1 MNDEKLLQLNE
12 LSNKIK
18 TKKAEIEKIDK
29 LSVRR
34 DVVIA
39 VYNNNFLD
47 FDKPSGRVRIPEEL
61 RDVFFTLLRDFYK
74 KQLDALE
81 KEFEEM

>member
-1 MNDEKLLQLNE
+1 MNDEKLTQLNE
-12 LSNKIK
+12 LSSKIK
-18 TKKAEIEKIDK
+18 GKKAVLKKIDE

-34 DVVIA
+34 GIVITD
-39 VYNNNFLD
+39 YNN
-47 FDKPSGRVRIPEEL
+47 GRVGVPEEL
-61 RDVFFTLLRDFYK
+61 NNVFFTLLRDFYK

>member
-1 MNDEKLLQLNE
+1 MNDEKLTQLNE
-12 LSNKIK
+12 LSSKIEG
-18 TKKAEIEKIDK
+18 KKAVLKKIDK

-34 DVVIA
+34 GIVITD
-39 VYNNNFLD
+39 YN
-47 FDKPSGRVRIPEEL
+47 SGRVEVPGEL
-61 RDVFFTLLRDFYK
+61 NNVFFTLLRDYHQ

>member
-1 MNDEKLLQLNE
+1 MNEEKLMQLNE

-18 TKKAEIEKIDK
+18 TKKAVLRKIDTLYK
-29 LSVRR
+29 KNNI
-34 DVVIA
+34 VVTD
-39 VYNNNFLD
+39 NNITL
-47 FDKPSGRVRIPEEL
+47 GVEIPEEL

>member
-1 MNDEKLLQLNE
+1 MNDEKLTQLNE
-12 LSNKIK
+12 LSSKIK
-18 TKKAEIEKIDK
+18 GKKAVLKKIDE

-34 DVVIA
+34 GIVITA
-39 VYNNNFLD
+39 YNN
-47 FDKPSGRVRIPEEL
+47 GRVEVPEEL

-74 KQLDALE
+74 KQLDAIE

>member
-1 MNDEKLLQLNE
+1 MNDEKLTQLNE
-12 LSNKIK
+12 LSSKIEG
-18 TKKAEIEKIDK
+18 KKAVLKKIDK

-34 DVVIA
+34 GIVITD
-39 VYNNNFLD
+39 YN
-47 FDKPSGRVRIPEEL
+47 SGRVEVPEEL
-61 RDVFFTLLRDFYK
+61 RNVFFTLLRDYHQ

>member
-1 MNDEKLLQLNE
+1 MNDEKLTQLNE
-12 LSNKIK
+12 LSEKIK
-18 TKKAEIEKIDK
+18 TKKAVLKKIDT

-34 DVVIA
+34 GIVITD
-39 VYNNNFLD
+39 YN
-47 FDKPSGRVRIPEEL
+47 SGRVEVPEEL
-61 RDVFFTLLRDFYK
+61 RNVFFTLLRDYHQ

>member
-1 MNDEKLLQLNE
+1 MNDEKLKQLNE
-12 LSNKIK
+12 MAEKIK

-34 DVVIA
+34 DVMITD
-39 VYNNNFLD
+39 YN
-47 FDKPSGRVRIPEEL
+47 SGRVRIPEEL
-61 RDVFFTLLRDFYK
+61 RNVFFTLLRDFYK
-74 KQLDALE
+74 KQLDVLE

>member
-1 MNDEKLLQLNE
+1 MNDEKLTQLNE
-12 LSNKIK
+12 LSEEIK
-18 TKKAEIEKIDK
+18 GKKAVLKKIYE

-34 DVVIA
+34 GIMITD
-39 VYNNNFLD
+39 YN
-47 FDKPSGRVRIPEEL
+47 SGRVKVPEEL

-81 KEFEEM
+81 KQFEAM